1 MKTKLGIILALLLAS
16 FSLTAQVRTDSDI
29 DAGNFVLGSDGCV
42 ICDGAGAS
50 LAFSTKGYVFEAHGS
65 GSLVEVKD
73 LQTGKRMTVY
83 NGGLAVPAKGSAV
96 SVGGGERISLA
107 YHDFT
112 GDSNPEFIIAVVG
125 TGGFAAYILEF
136 GSSTWTSIGELSATG
151 ATECRIFRQVLTMR
165 DDSTDTLHTWTWR
178 GGSFDY
184 RSSK

>member
-1 MKTKLGIILALLLAS
+1 MKMKLCIILAFLLSAVTLS
-16 FSLTAQVRTDSDI
+16 AQVRTDSDI

-65 GSLVEVKD
+65 GMHVEVKD

-83 NGGLAVPAKGSAV
+83 DGGLSIPAKGSV
-96 SVGGGERISLA
+96 VPTGGGERISLA

-112 GDSNPEFIIAVVG
+112 GDNNPELIIAVAG
-125 TGGFAAYILEF
+125 ASGFAAYILEF
-136 GSSTWTSIGELSATG
+136 GSSTWSSIGELSATG

-165 DDSTDTLHTWTWR
+165 DASSDILHTWTWR

-184 RSSK
+184 RASK